1 MITELRDFYLLNDK
15 LLYARRDFIGF
26 NPTIS
31 KGLIHDK
38 PNKSGKKVKLDEFEM
53 RGSSFTV
60 ILTYFI
66 DWGPLKGYER
76 VEILKN
82 GRTIICYESG
92 SKGYGY
98 KYSDGNYFFV
108 ENENAYLI
116 AQGYAMINPK
126 TDKIYLDFDKESYY
140 FFWFDNIIIPNK
152 HERDFE
158 RKNIPVKE
166 IYTRQEIESLRQIDW
181 EANANFN
188 NTNLQITHSSI
199 PGFSQSLWR
208 LDGHEEFRK
217 NKNSEVLWKTEI
229 TINHTNSNGQQNS
242 R

>member
-1 MITELRDFYLLNDK
+1 MITELHDFYLLNDK
-15 LLYARRDFIGF
+15 LLYACRDLVGF
-26 NPTIS
+26 NPTIR

-38 PNKSGKKVKLDEFEM
+38 PNNSGTKVKLDEFEM

-66 DWGPLKGYER
+66 DRGPVRGYKR

-108 ENENAYLI
+108 V
-116 AQGYAMINPK
+116 YAMINPK

-199 PGFSQSLWR
+199 PGFSRLRR

-217 NKNSEVLWKTEI
+217 NKNMETLWKTEI